1 MKLRDVGRLA
11 TANLRQSRRRSVT
24 VILTM
29 AVIFGLVMGVGFFV
43 RGMRNF
49 MIKAAVEQTEKI
61 YISAGYAVGGAM
73 GAVGVESPEGALAEL
88 AGLPVEQYDGK
99 EVGIVK
105 TYSHAGLGQ
114 DYGQNYVISQSVA
127 EALSIDALREVPDG
141 KIGILIAQGREAEV
155 ELPGEFVAV
164 GEFRSP
170 KRDDLLVNGP
180 SPSNLFV
187 GGLWNYGAAEYY
199 ILDGVETER
208 YFADDKAPLVSIV
221 VEFSRYQQALKFY
234 NDVQSGAV
242 DGVPI
247 AVSYG
252 GDSYGL
258 MADDFVGHTMSVV
271 RNMDYTINVI
281 LAPIIVVLA
290 IIALLVTVSTFVH
303 LIESDAPTIALYKAR
318 GASIWQLYLVYFVY
332 LLELCVLAAVLS
344 IITGLML
351 ALGMSVMSVAMG
363 FGEAVQGFFGLERA
377 PIIVIL
383 AGVDATFWRALGLM
397 LLVAPVVLLL
407 TSWRFSSR
415 HIAKSLKENM

>member
-29 AVIFGLVMGVGFFV
+29 AVIFGLAIGAGFFV

-49 MIKAAVEQTEKI
+49 MIGAAVEQTEKI

-114 DYGQNYVISQSVA
+114 DYVISQSVA

-141 KIGILIAQGREAEV
+141 KIGILIAQGREGEV
-155 ELPGEFVAV
+155 ELPEEFVAV

-170 KRDDLLVNGP
+170 KRDNLLVNGP

-234 NDVQSGAV
+234 NDVQSDAV

-344 IITGLML
+344 IIVGLML

>member
-29 AVIFGLVMGVGFFV
+29 AVIFGLAIGAGFFV

-114 DYGQNYVISQSVA
+114 DYVISQSVA

-141 KIGILIAQGREAEV
+141 KIGILIAQGREGEV
-155 ELPGEFVAV
+155 ELPEEFVAV

-170 KRDDLLVNGP
+170 KRDNLLVNGP

-234 NDVQSGAV
+234 NDVQSDAV

-344 IITGLML
+344 IIVGLML

>member
-29 AVIFGLVMGVGFFV
+29 AVIFGLAIGAGFFV

-49 MIKAAVEQTEKI
+49 MIGAAVEQTEKI

-114 DYGQNYVISQSVA
+114 DYVISQSVA

-141 KIGILIAQGREAEV
+141 KIGILIAQGREGEV
-155 ELPGEFVAV
+155 ELPEEFVAV

-170 KRDDLLVNGP
+170 KRDNLLVNGP

-234 NDVQSGAV
+234 NDVQSDAV

>member
-29 AVIFGLVMGVGFFV
+29 AVIFGLAIGAGFFV

-49 MIKAAVEQTEKI
+49 MIGAAVEQTEKI

-114 DYGQNYVISQSVA
+114 DYVISQSVA

-141 KIGILIAQGREAEV
+141 KIGILIAQGREGEV
-155 ELPGEFVAV
+155 ELPEEFVAV

-170 KRDDLLVNGP
+170 KRDNLLVNGP

-344 IITGLML
+344 IIVGLML

>member
-1 MKLRDVGRLA
+1 MKLQDVGRLA
-11 TANLRQSRRRSVT
+11 TANLRQNGRRSVT

-29 AVIFGLVMGVGFFV
+29 AVIFGLAIGAGFFV

-61 YISAGYAVGGAM
+61 YISAGYVVGGASD
-73 GAVGVESPEGALAEL
+73 AVDVGSPDGALAKL
-88 AGLPVEQYDGK
+88 ADLPVEQCDGK

-114 DYGQNYVISQSVA
+114 DYGQNYVISQGVA
-127 EALSIDALREVPDG
+127 EALSIEPLREVPDG
-141 KIGILIAQGREAEV
+141 KIGVLVAQGQEGEV
-155 ELPGEFVAV
+155 ELPEQFVAV
-164 GEFRSP
+164 GEFRNP
-170 KRDDLLVNGP
+170 KRDDLLVDGP

-187 GGLWNYGAAEYY
+187 GGLWNYGAPKYY
-199 ILDGVETER
+199 VLDGAVTER

-234 NDVQSGAV
+234 DDVQSDAV
-242 DGVPI
+242 DGVPM
-247 AVSYG
+247 AVSYD

-271 RNMDYTINVI
+271 RNMNYTVDVI

-344 IITGLML
+344 IIVGLML

-363 FGEAVQGFFGLERA
+363 FGGAVQGFFGLEQA

-383 AGVDATFWRALGLM
+383 AGIDATFWRALGLM
-397 LLVAPVVLLL
+397 LLVVPAVLLL